1 MKRRTLSSSFFY
13 GFKRSYPIIQKK
25 IFKHP
30 KEDSQSFKRRF
41 PIIQKKIFSDSK
53 AALYGFK
60 GGFIRIHKT
69 DRGVE
74 WQVYYS
80 TPQWFGPFGSSIGHV
95 WHDLQALQHALEH
108 HFGAYLTVGSL
119 GNNEAMVTLNDVVGD
134 NQAASNR
141 QAMHE
146 IAIVCPTHVLAIN
159 GP

>member
-1 MKRRTLSSSFFY
+1 MGSKEVIQSSKRKFS
-13 GFKRSYPIIQKK
+13 IIQRK
-25 IFKHP
+25 IPNH
-30 KEDSQSFKRRF
+30 
-41 PIIQKKIFSDSK
+41 SK
-53 AALYGFK
+53 AALYEFK
-60 GGFIRIHKT
+60 GGFIWIHKT

-80 TPQWFGPFGSSIGHV
+80 TPLWFGPFGSSIGHV

-146 IAIVCPTHVLAIN
+146 IAIVCPTHVLAID

>member
-25 IFKHP
+25 IFNHP
-30 KEDSQSFKRRF
+30 KEDSQSFKRRYLV
-41 PIIQKKIFSDSK
+41 IQKRLYMDSK
-53 AALYGFK
+53 AALYEFTKPTEASNGRF
-60 GGFIRIHKT
+60 
-69 DRGVE
+69 
-74 WQVYYS
+74 YYS
-80 TPQWFGPFGSSIGHV
+80 TPLWFGPFGSSIGHV

-108 HFGAYLTVGSL
+108 HFGAYLTVCSL

-146 IAIVCPTHVLAIN
+146 IAIVCPTHVLAID

>member
-1 MKRRTLSSSFFY
+1 MGSKEVIQSSKRKF
-13 GFKRSYPIIQKK
+13 PIILKK
-25 IFKHP
+25 IPNHS
-30 KEDSQSFKRRF
+30 KEDSQSFKRRYLV
-41 PIIQKKIFSDSK
+41 IQKRLYMDSQT
-53 AALYGFK
+53 ALYGFK

-80 TPQWFGPFGSSIGHV
+80 TPLWFGPFGSSIGHV

-146 IAIVCPTHVLAIN
+146 IAIVCPTHVLAID